1 MLDIIEEKFTEI
13 VSNCL
18 EKNAKKE
25 NVSKK
30 DMQLVFKL
38 NGSGDAE
45 YVLYKNYQPIKVLTF
60 LNVLG
65 VMIDIRGYS
74 LFVPQFISG
83 ALVRFCEENEIENNN
98 VRVVTSF
105 QNDKFVLWLYN
116 HNVFIK
122 EVAIESLFNAED
134 MMVKEQ

>member
-25 NVSKK
+25 GVLKK
-30 DMQLVFKL
+30 DMQLAFKL
-38 NGSGDAE
+38 NSREDAE

-65 VMIDIRGYS
+65 VIVDLRGYS
-74 LFVPQFISG
+74 LYVPQFISG
-83 ALVRFCEENEIENNN
+83 ALLRFCEENEIEKQNI
-98 VRVVTSF
+98 RVVANF

-116 HNVFIK
+116 HNSFVK
-122 EVAIESLFNAED
+122 EITIESLFNPQDVMATT
-134 MMVKEQ
+134 